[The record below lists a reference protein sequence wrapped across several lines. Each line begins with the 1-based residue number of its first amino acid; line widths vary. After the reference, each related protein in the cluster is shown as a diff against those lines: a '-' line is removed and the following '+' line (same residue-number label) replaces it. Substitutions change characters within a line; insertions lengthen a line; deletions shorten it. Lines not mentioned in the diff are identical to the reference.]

1 MSFQSLYIPNNDDDS
16 EDIRELE
23 SDLERPKNALD
34 ETADADEE
42 LETQEENQQA
52 KVDYVA
58 DSITLYLAKLNKVPL
73 LKREEEIHYAQQIER
88 GTQKSRR
95 ILSRSLV
102 VAAEIEKI
110 AAQLEAGTL
119 TIASMFEYPRA
130 DEETEETDDVDP
142 RAEEVLTTLPII
154 SSQFAKVR
162 SLRGKFEC
170 ERSERVK
177 NLRTVRRWEKARI
190 ELAQTIRS
198 LDFTAKARQML
209 VKALTNQVEEIVDL
223 QNKQVRIEKRLKRKP
238 ANAKDLRRQI
248 ADGKQRLAE
257 IEYRYGGSVA
267 EIKSSL
273 QKYRAAE
280 AYADVARQRMTE
292 SNLRLVVSIA
302 KHYMN
307 RGLPF
312 LDMIQEGNLG
322 LMHAVEKFEWRRGHK
337 FSTYATWWIRQ
348 AIQRGIADQS
358 RTIRVPVH
366 MLETINKITRTV
378 RQQVANGGPEPPQ
391 EEIAKQL
398 NMPLKKVRQAMQIA
412 QESVSLESPVGDD
425 GDTTMGSLLAD
436 TSSQSPSEDAEASR
450 LRDLIEESLTFL
462 TPREADILRF
472 RFGLDPEG
480 RERTLEEV
488 GTIFKV
494 TRERIRQIEVAALS
508 KLRHPL
514 RNRKLRS
521 FYHTDVA

>member
-1 MSFQSLYIPNNDDDS
+1 MSFQSLYINNNDVDS
-16 EDIRELE
+16 EEIDDVELE
-23 SDLERPKNALD
+23 TARPKVALD
-34 ETADADEE
+34 ESADSDDE
-42 LETQEENQQA
+42 LENQGENQQP
-52 KVDYVA
+52 KTDYVA

-73 LKREEEIHYAQQIER
+73 LKREEEIHFAQQIER

-95 ILSRSLV
+95 IISRSLV
-102 VAAEIEKI
+102 VAAEIERI
-110 AAQLEAGTL
+110 AAQIEAGTL
-119 TIASMFEYPRA
+119 TIASMFEYPRT
-130 DEETEETDDVDP
+130 DEDAEEVDDIDP
-142 RAEEVLTTLPII
+142 RAEEVLTALPII
-154 SSQFAKVR
+154 SAQFAKVR

-177 NLRTVRRWEKARI
+177 NGKTVLRWEKARV
-190 ELAQTIRS
+190 ELSRTIRG
-198 LDFTAKARQML
+198 LDFTGKARQML
-209 VKALTNQVEEIVDL
+209 VKALTTQVEEIADL
-223 QNKQVRIEKRLKRKP
+223 QGKYIRTEKRLKRKGT
-238 ANAKDLRRQI
+238 NTKDLKRQM
-248 ADGKQRLAE
+248 ADIKQRLAE

-273 QKYRAAE
+273 QKYRTAE

-378 RQQVANGGPEPPQ
+378 RQQIANGGAELPQ

-398 NMPLKKVRQAMQIA
+398 NLPLKKVRQAMQIA

-450 LRDLIEESLTFL
+450 LRDLIEESLTLL